1 MSPFSFFL
9 PYRVSVFVLLFDVQ
23 GRVFSFGVSRF
34 SKVVSFFAVQ
44 PPVNP
49 NLELVTIPLF
59 SFEILRR
66 SGNCGQVTVARVV
79 WVTNKRKLP
88 FADLSLCSLKF
99 IRTFSL

>member
-1 MSPFSFFL
+1 MMSPFFFSSL
-9 PYRVSVFVLLFDVQ
+9 FEFQFLVLLFVVQ

-66 SGNCGQVTVARVV
+66 SGNCGQVTVARFA
-79 WVTNKRKLP
+79 WGTN
-88 FADLSLCSLKF
+88 
-99 IRTFSL
+99 

>member
-1 MSPFSFFL
+1 MMSPFFFSSL
-9 PYRVSVFVLLFDVQ
+9 FEFQFLVLLFDVQ

-49 NLELVTIPLF
+49 NLEMVTIPLF

-66 SGNCGQVTVARVV
+66 SGNCGQVTVARFV

-88 FADLSLCSLKF
+88 FADLSLFL
-99 IRTFSL
+99 